1 MLPGSKNEDFIHPIL
16 AFPDSTFDLI
26 SPDGYL
32 EARRE
37 CIKEAIPKLKSGGIM
52 LLDNSN
58 WYEFEDLLPG
68 WEEVRYQTVEFE
80 WLGDTISQATS
91 ILIKPEDASTV

>member
-1 MLPGSKNEDFIHPIL
+1 
-16 AFPDSTFDLI
+16 
-26 SPDGYL
+26 
-32 EARRE
+32 
-37 CIKEAIPKLKSGGIM
+37 M

-91 ILIKPEDASTV
+91 ILIKPDEFL